1 MLFLVIGNLILL
13 NLFLGILLRSIKIMN
28 ENEKIA
34 QEKAAINALEAAEN
48 QEINKQEN

>member
-28 ENEKIA
+28 EQEKVAHEKAILNAIEAEKI
-34 QEKAAINALEAAEN
+34 E
-48 QEINKQEN
+48 EINKQEN